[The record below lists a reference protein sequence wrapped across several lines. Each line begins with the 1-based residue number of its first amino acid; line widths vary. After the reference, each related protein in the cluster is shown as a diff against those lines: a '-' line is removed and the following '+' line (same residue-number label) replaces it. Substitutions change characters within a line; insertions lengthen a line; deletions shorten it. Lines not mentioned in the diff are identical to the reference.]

1 MLNFAMQTL
10 VLTSL
15 TLSSDFPQNGGT
27 EMEFEHFDGRDR
39 GQRSRRGLPP
49 SPAHSAHCSLGRA
62 RTLQALS
69 SEKKAKKVRFYR
81 NGDRHFKGI
90 VYAISR
96 DRFRS
101 LDALLADL
109 TRSLCDS
116 LNLPHGVRSLYT
128 IDGSAKITGM
138 EQLEEGEH
146 ASKKSVGINFM
157 VCNEMTSLTFLVK
170 RVMRRR
176 FSIFVSPAP
185 SPPHLYTAQTDQ
197 FPVLQRSR

>member
-1 MLNFAMQTL
+1 
-10 VLTSL
+10 
-15 TLSSDFPQNGGT
+15 
-27 EMEFEHFDGRDR
+27 MELEHFDGRDR

-81 NGDRHFKGI
+81 NGDHHFKGI

-101 LDALLADL
+101 FDALLADL
-109 TRSLCDS
+109 TRSLCNS

-128 IDGSAKITGM
+128 IDGSAKITSM
-138 EQLEEGEH
+138 EQLEE
-146 ASKKSVGINFM
+146 
-157 VCNEMTSLTFLVK
+157 
-170 RVMRRR
+170 
-176 FSIFVSPAP
+176 
-185 SPPHLYTAQTDQ
+185 
-197 FPVLQRSR
+197 

>member
-1 MLNFAMQTL
+1 
-10 VLTSL
+10 
-15 TLSSDFPQNGGT
+15 
-27 EMEFEHFDGRDR
+27 MELEHFDERDR

-69 SEKKAKKVRFYR
+69 TEKKAKKVRFYR

-101 LDALLADL
+101 FDALLADL
-109 TRSLCDS
+109 TRALCDS
-116 LNLPHGVRSLYT
+116 LNLPHGVRYLYT
-128 IDGSAKITGM
+128 IDGSAKITSM

-146 ASKKSVGINFM
+146 VSRKSLGGELM
-157 VCNEMTSLTFLVK
+157 SYNESLTIFLG
-170 RVMRRR
+170 
-176 FSIFVSPAP
+176 
-185 SPPHLYTAQTDQ
+185 
-197 FPVLQRSR
+197 